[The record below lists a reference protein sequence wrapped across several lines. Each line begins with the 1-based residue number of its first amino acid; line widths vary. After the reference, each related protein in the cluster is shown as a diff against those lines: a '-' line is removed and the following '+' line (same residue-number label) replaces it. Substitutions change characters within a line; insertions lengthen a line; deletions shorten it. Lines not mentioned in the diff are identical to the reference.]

1 MVEELHLIEA
11 VDGRIRID
19 AVLKSR
25 LGGCVAV
32 KTFLALS
39 GAVLGKKLR
48 TTAGCAD
55 VYCKG
60 AVPVPDLRGHRIPE
74 RAGNCAG
81 EEG

>member
-39 GAVLGKKLR
+39 GAVLGKSSGQPR
-48 TTAGCAD
+48 M
-55 VYCKG
+55 
-60 AVPVPDLRGHRIPE
+60 RGRLLQ
-74 RAGNCAG
+74 RSRSGS
-81 EEG
+81 